1 MRRQSRGLDPNVHG
15 ALKVAEDGRG
25 LRRKYE
31 DVNFR
36 CSLESGIVGR
46 TCEASVFRGGV
57 ASRECADFAEQR
69 AGFWRLGGN
78 TSMDERDVAASGV
91 GIAAPPDAPSDEMT
105 TTQKRSAARRP
116 RARRSHPRLRRF
128 AARVAI
134 TLSGLLMIAI
144 VTASLIES
152 DWRSF
157 NPVSGIGIVTQLPL
171 QPQDFG
177 QTARFSPPT
186 SPVSSGHSAISI
198 ETDPP
203 KAKPTATPIPVG
215 PGSSLASTYTGSWN
229 GGAGQGC
236 PSGGAPK
243 PASNIIYNAGSYGIG
258 HTNEVALTFDDG
270 PTPYS
275 SPAILSF
282 LEQSHT
288 PATFFVLG
296 MYARAYPGLIQRE
309 AADGFAIGVHTWD
322 HPDMRLLSPSARAN
336 ELGATVQQLHADLG
350 PSVCIWLWRPPYG
363 DVNSSIVTQA
373 GGFGLTTI
381 YWDVDPQDWAR
392 PGVMAIANRVLAQV
406 RPGSI
411 ILMHDGPAARQETA
425 DALPYILAGLH
436 SRGLVPVT
444 LPTLLASESAPT
456 GPAPAPTVTPTATPA
471 APTPTAT
478 ASPTATATATATAT
492 SSPTATATASPTATT
507 TGVVV
512 GASVD
517 LPRSLSLSLWNNII
531 PGYSGA

>member
-1 MRRQSRGLDPNVHG
+1 MSMDDSDG
-15 ALKVAEDGRG
+15 ADKSAAQV
-25 LRRKYE
+25 
-31 DVNFR
+31 
-36 CSLESGIVGR
+36 
-46 TCEASVFRGGV
+46 GV
-57 ASRECADFAEQR
+57 AVLP
-69 AGFWRLGGN
+69 G
-78 TSMDERDVAASGV
+78 
-91 GIAAPPDAPSDEMT
+91 APPDELS
-105 TTQKRSAARRP
+105 TTQKRPAATSQR
-116 RARRSHPRLRRF
+116 RARKGHPRLRRF
-128 AARVAI
+128 FARAAI

-152 DWRSF
+152 GWKSF
-157 NPVSGIGIVTQLPL
+157 NPVSGIGIISQLPL

-177 QTARFSPPT
+177 ETGRFSPPSDAST
-186 SPVSSGHSAISI
+186 QGGQTAISI
-198 ETDPP
+198 QTNPP
-203 KAKPTATPIPVG
+203 KAKPTATPSPVG
-215 PGSSLASTYTGSWN
+215 SGGALAAAYTGSWN

-243 PASNIIYNAGSYGIG
+243 PASNVIYNAGSYGIG

-270 PTPYS
+270 PSPYS

-296 MYARAYPGLIQRE
+296 MYARAYPGLIHRE

-336 ELGATVQQLHADLG
+336 ELGSTVQQLHADLG
-350 PSVCIWLWRPPYG
+350 PGACIWLWRPPYG
-363 DVNSSIVTQA
+363 AVNSSIVAQA
-373 GGFGLTTI
+373 GSFGLTTI

-392 PGVMAIANRVLAQV
+392 PGTMTIVNRVLAQV

-436 SRGLVPVT
+436 ARGLVPVT
-444 LPTLLASESAPT
+444 LPTLLASESAPL
-456 GPAPAPTVTPTATPA
+456 GPPPAPAVTPPPA
-471 APTPTAT
+471 
-478 ASPTATATATATAT
+478 ATATATATAT
-492 SSPTATATASPTATT
+492 PSASPTATATVTATATATASPTATG
-507 TGVVV
+507 TGTV
-512 GASVD
+512 GPGVD
-517 LPRSLSLSLWNNII
+517 LPRWLSLALWYNTIYNTI